1 MTNKEASYNQEHM
14 VANFL
19 GWQVVS
25 GSGSRPFSPGDI
37 KNENYLLEC
46 KTHTKEQS
54 NIVFY
59 KNHWDKIC
67 KEARSVNKYP
77 ALVVDEGS
85 QRAEN
90 TWVMIPKRV
99 IPVENINQVLHLV
112 NTSTSHNTVTFA
124 NQEAKDIYKLIST
137 SNSEVDFFEDSFGD
151 EPLAILS
158 LTEFKKF
165 YQEQFES

>member
-1 MTNKEASYNQEHM
+1 M
-14 VANFL
+14 
-19 GWQVVS
+19 
-25 GSGSRPFSPGDI
+25 
-37 KNENYLLEC
+37 
-46 KTHTKEQS
+46 
-54 NIVFY
+54 
-59 KNHWDKIC
+59 
-67 KEARSVNKYP
+67 
-77 ALVVDEGS
+77 VVDEGS

-158 LTEFKKF
+158 LTEFKRF

>member
-54 NIVFY
+54 NIIFY

-77 ALVVDEGS
+77 ALIVDEGS

-90 TWVMIPKRV
+90 TWVMLPKRV
-99 IPVENINQVLHLV
+99 ITSESINQILNLV
-112 NTSTSHNTVTFA
+112 NTSTSGNTITF
-124 NQEAKDIYKLIST
+124 
-137 SNSEVDFFEDSFGD
+137 SNEDALNLFKKYYYPNGINFFVDDFGG
-151 EPLAILS
+151 EMLAILT
-158 LTEFKKF
+158 LQEFKKF